1 MQGQSRGDRVKLY
14 DELYDAWKREL
25 ENTELEKLLSDF
37 YSRVA
42 DYLRRLKEEGRMLDK
57 RTVKARLLKDEM
69 QNVKRMVHEL
79 IQTRYRKL
87 VKKAANGERITSG
100 FLTVEEKKIHAGV
113 LPLAEAYHSL
123 AENILRGYAQKVNV
137 EQKHKNAVLRF
148 LKNVP
153 EIIGADMKTYGPFKI
168 EDVASL
174 PLDNSRILVKQG
186 LAERVEV

>member
-1 MQGQSRGDRVKLY
+1 MY
-14 DELYDAWKREL
+14 NELYDAWKREL
-25 ENTELEKLLSDF
+25 ENTELEKLSSDF
-37 YSRVA
+37 YSRIA
-42 DYLRRLKEEGRMLDK
+42 EYLRRLKEEGRMLDR

-69 QNVKRMVHEL
+69 RNVKRMVHEL
-79 IQTRYRKL
+79 IQARHRKL
-87 VKKAANGERITSG
+87 VMRAAEGEKIPAG
-100 FLTVEEKKIHAGV
+100 FLTIEEKKIYAGV

-137 EQKHKNAVLRF
+137 EQKHKNTVLRF
-148 LKNVP
+148 LKKVP

-174 PLDNSRILVKQG
+174 PLDNSKILVKQG

>member
-1 MQGQSRGDRVKLY
+1 LY

-25 ENTELEKLLSDF
+25 ENRELEKLSPNF
-37 YSRVA
+37 YSRIA

-69 QNVKRMVHEL
+69 RNAKRMVHEL

-87 VKKAANGERITSG
+87 VKKAANGERIPSS
-100 FLTVEEKKIHAGV
+100 FLTTEEKKIYTGV
-113 LPLAEAYHSL
+113 LPLAEAYYSL
-123 AENILRGYAQKVNV
+123 TENILRGYAQKVNV

-148 LKNVP
+148 LKKVP

-174 PLDNSRILVKQG
+174 PLDNSKILVKQG

>member
-1 MQGQSRGDRVKLY
+1 LQGQSRGDRVKLY

-87 VKKAANGERITSG
+87 VKKAAKGERIPSG
-100 FLTVEEKKIHAGV
+100 FLTTEEKKIYASV
-113 LPLAEAYHSL
+113 LPVAEAYHSL
-123 AENILRGYAQKVNV
+123 AENILRGHAQKVNV
-137 EQKHKNAVLRF
+137 EQNRKNAVLRF
-148 LKNVP
+148 LKKVP

-174 PLDNSRILVKQG
+174 PLDNSKILVKQG

>member
-1 MQGQSRGDRVKLY
+1 MY

-25 ENTELEKLLSDF
+25 ENVELEKLLSDF

-113 LPLAEAYHSL
+113 LPLAEAHYSL
-123 AENILRGYAQKVNV
+123 AENILRGHAQKVNV
-137 EQKHKNAVLRF
+137 EQKHKNTVLRF

-174 PLDNSRILVKQG
+174 PLDNSKILVKQG

>member
-1 MQGQSRGDRVKLY
+1 LY

-25 ENTELEKLLSDF
+25 ENTELEKLLPNF
-37 YSRVA
+37 YSRIA

-57 RTVKARLLKDEM
+57 RTVKASLLKNEM
-69 QNVKRMVHEL
+69 RNVKRMVHEL

-87 VKKAANGERITSG
+87 VKKAAKGERFSSG
-100 FLTVEEKKIHAGV
+100 FLTTEEKKNYAGV
-113 LPLAEAYHSL
+113 LPVAEAYHNL
-123 AENILRGYAQKVNV
+123 AENILRGYVQKVNV
-137 EQKHKNAVLRF
+137 EEKHKNAVLRF
-148 LKNVP
+148 LKMVP

-174 PLDNSRILVKQG
+174 PLRNSKILVKQG

>member
-1 MQGQSRGDRVKLY
+1 LY

-37 YSRVA
+37 YSKIT

-57 RTVKARLLKDEM
+57 RTVKARLLEDEM

-87 VKKAANGERITSG
+87 VKKAANGERFPSG
-100 FLTVEEKKIHAGV
+100 FLTVEEKKIYARA

-123 AENILRGYAQKVNV
+123 VENILRGHAQKVNV
-137 EQKHKNAVLRF
+137 EQNRKNAVLRF
-148 LKNVP
+148 LKKVP

-174 PLDNSRILVKQG
+174 PLNNSKILVKQG

>member
-1 MQGQSRGDRVKLY
+1 LY

-25 ENTELEKLLSDF
+25 ENVELEKLLSDF

-69 QNVKRMVHEL
+69 QNVKRMAHEL

-113 LPLAEAYHSL
+113 LPLAEAHYSL
-123 AENILRGYAQKVNV
+123 AENILRGHAQKVNV

-174 PLDNSRILVKQG
+174 PLDNSKILVKQG

>member
-1 MQGQSRGDRVKLY
+1 LY

-25 ENTELEKLLSDF
+25 ENTELEKLLPDF
-37 YSRVA
+37 YSKIA

-57 RTVKARLLKDEM
+57 RTVKACLLKNEM
-69 QNVKRMVHEL
+69 RNVKRMVHEL

-87 VKKAANGERITSG
+87 VKKAAKGERIPSG
-100 FLTVEEKKIHAGV
+100 FLTTEEKKIYASV
-113 LPLAEAYHSL
+113 LPVAEAYHSL
-123 AENILRGYAQKVNV
+123 AENILRGHAQKVNV
-137 EQKHKNAVLRF
+137 EQNRKNAVLRF
-148 LKNVP
+148 LKKVP

-174 PLDNSRILVKQG
+174 PLDNCKILVKQG

>member
-87 VKKAANGERITSG
+87 VKKAAKGERIPSG
-100 FLTVEEKKIHAGV
+100 FLTTEEKKIYASV
-113 LPLAEAYHSL
+113 LPVAEAYHSL
-123 AENILRGYAQKVNV
+123 AENILRGHAQKVNV
-137 EQKHKNAVLRF
+137 EQNRKNAVLRF
-148 LKNVP
+148 LKKVP

-174 PLDNSRILVKQG
+174 PLDNSKILVKQG

>member
-1 MQGQSRGDRVKLY
+1 LY

-25 ENTELEKLLSDF
+25 ENVELEKLSSDF
-37 YSRVA
+37 HSRIA
-42 DYLRRLKEEGRMLDK
+42 EYLRRLKEEGRMLDR

-69 QNVKRMVHEL
+69 RNVKRMVHEL

-87 VKKAANGERITSG
+87 VKKATKGERIPSS
-100 FLTVEEKKIHAGV
+100 FLTTEEKKIYAGV
-113 LPLAEAYHSL
+113 LPVAEAYHSL
-123 AENILRGYAQKVNV
+123 TENILRGYAQKVNV
-137 EQKHKNAVLRF
+137 EQKHKNVVLRF
-148 LKNVP
+148 LREVP

-174 PLDNSRILVKQG
+174 PLDNSKILVKQG

>member
-1 MQGQSRGDRVKLY
+1 MY
-14 DELYDAWKREL
+14 DELYNAWKREL
-25 ENTELEKLLSDF
+25 ENVELEKLLSDF
-37 YSRVA
+37 YSRIA

-69 QNVKRMVHEL
+69 RNVKRMVHEL
-79 IQTRYRKL
+79 IQARYRKL
-87 VKKAANGERITSG
+87 VKRAAKGEKIPSG
-100 FLTVEEKKIHAGV
+100 FLTTEEKKIYAGV
-113 LPLAEAYHSL
+113 LPLAETYYSL

-148 LKNVP
+148 LKKVP

-174 PLDNSRILVKQG
+174 PLDNSKILVKQG
-186 LAERVEV
+186 LAERVGF